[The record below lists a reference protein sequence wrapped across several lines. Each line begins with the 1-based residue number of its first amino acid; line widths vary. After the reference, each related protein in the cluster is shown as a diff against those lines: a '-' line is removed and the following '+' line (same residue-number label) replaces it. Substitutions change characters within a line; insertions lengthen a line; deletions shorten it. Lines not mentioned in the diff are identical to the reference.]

1 MQQLLYLPVSPR
13 VSKTYK
19 ALGIVWLVLTFVLL
33 ISSDLIFWFVTE
45 KSMSDYYMDY
55 DFLNLLNITGTVS
68 SFILTLVVAVLL
80 TVIETR
86 LVKEFNRQGEKFLGI
101 LFFVMILL
109 VWAAALIDFCYLL
122 GNLNFWNYSVYDTL
136 ALISQ
141 VFIVINIIVLAI
153 TASTMA
159 IGCAG
164 RIRTAGFLLLVS
176 LLFYVIC
183 WVFSITVIPQLDLQT
198 QCAIRYNIPTIFQ
211 LIRYLFMGIALLI
224 IVKKHKEQITY

>member
-1 MQQLLYLPVSPR
+1 MQQLLYLPVSSR
-13 VSKTYK
+13 ASKTYK
-19 ALGIVWLVLTFVLL
+19 ALVIVWLVLMFVLL
-33 ISSDLIFWFVTE
+33 ISSDLISWFVTE
-45 KSMSDYYMDY
+45 KTINGYYTDY
-55 DFLNLLNITGTVS
+55 DFLNLLNTIGTIS
-68 SFILTLVVAVLL
+68 SFILTLLTSVLL
-80 TVIETR
+80 TVIEVR
-86 LVKEFNRQGEKFLGI
+86 LVKEFNRQGEKFLSI

-183 WVFSITVIPQLDLQT
+183 WVFSIIIVPQLDLPT
-198 QCAIRYNIPTIFQ
+198 QCAIRYNIPTFFQ

-224 IVKKHKEQITY
+224 IVKQQKEQIS